1 MTQNFDLENIDD
13 ATVYDQDN
21 EKVGSVKQ
29 IYLDDQTGK
38 PRFATVSTG
47 LFGMKE
53 TFVPLDAASRADD
66 GNLTVPFTKDFIKDA
81 PNIEPDGHLEPSEER
96 RIFEYYGADMTA
108 GGPAPN
114 ADAGRTDVPAADAT
128 GEEAVAREER
138 LKVGKEDQVAGQVR
152 LRKRVVSEHQQVEVP
167 VEREELVVERES
179 IDPDSPEARAG
190 SLDDAQDSD
199 ETITLH
205 EERPVVDKETVATE
219 KVNVGKRKV
228 TDTETVGGD
237 VRKEEIDVEEDD
249 VDRGGKNR

>member
-1 MTQNFDLENIDD
+1 M
-13 ATVYDQDN
+13 
-21 EKVGSVKQ
+21 
-29 IYLDDQTGK
+29 
-38 PRFATVSTG
+38 
-47 LFGMKE
+47 
-53 TFVPLDAASRADD
+53 
-66 GNLTVPFTKDFIKDA
+66 
-81 PNIEPDGHLEPSEER
+81 
-96 RIFEYYGADMTA
+96 
-108 GGPAPN
+108 
-114 ADAGRTDVPAADAT
+114 
-128 GEEAVAREER
+128 
-138 LKVGKEDQVAGQVR
+138 GKEDQVAGQVR

>member
-1 MTQNFDLENIDD
+1 MTQNFDLENIDN
-13 ATVYDQDN
+13 AIVYDQNN
-21 EKVGSVKQ
+21 EKVGTVKQ
-29 IYLDDQTGK
+29 IYLDDQTEQ

-47 LFGMKE
+47 LFGMNE

-96 RIFEYYGADMTA
+96 RIFEYYGADMSA
-108 GGPAPN
+108 VGFAPN
-114 ADAGRTDVPAADAT
+114 AGEGPTEPATDEPT
-128 GEEAVAREER
+128 ETAVAREER
-138 LKVGKEDQVAGQVR
+138 LNVGTQDQVTEQVR

-167 VEREELVVERES
+167 VEREELVVERQS
-179 IDPDSPEARAG
+179 IDPDSPEAQAG
-190 SLDDAQDSD
+190 SLDDAHDSD

-228 TDTETVGGD
+228 TETETVD
-237 VRKEEIDVEEDD
+237 AEVRKEEIDVEQDNQDD
-249 VDRGGKNR
+249 TKR